1 MPDLRRR
8 RLLNRPGRTIAGA
21 VCAALLLALAAQIPA
36 IAADEDVGLKVPR
49 FVSLHSDK
57 VNLRTGPGRQY
68 PIEWVLTRK
77 DMPVEVIAQFE
88 HWRRIRDWEGT
99 AGWVQERMVAGRRT
113 IIVGKGAER
122 PLHQQPDPASAV
134 IFFHGL
140 GLSHM
145 DIEQTLADGSPNGD
159 WVLEE
164 NMVAPVHLLY
174 PGGEHE
180 RIWLEEVVH
189 ITKDGGRPLFSWGFE
204 PLVA

>member
-1 MPDLRRR
+1 VPDLRRR
-8 RLLNRPGRTIAGA
+8 PLSKNARAIAGA
-21 VCAALLLALAAQIPA
+21 AGAVLLLALAVRAPA

-99 AGWVQERMVAGRRT
+99 AGWVQEHMVAGRRT
-113 IIVGKGAER
+113 VVVGKGGDL

-134 IFFHGL
+134 IARAEPGVVARL
-140 GLSHM
+140 LECRGPWCRVETD
-145 DIEQTLADGSPNGD
+145 DISGWMRRSDIWG
-159 WVLEE
+159 V
-164 NMVAPVHLLY
+164 Y
-174 PGGEHE
+174 PDET
-180 RIWLEEVVH
+180 V
-189 ITKDGGRPLFSWGFE
+189 P
-204 PLVA
+204 